1 MLGTSP
7 VNCVLCLLCRSG
19 RGRNHWRIL
28 SRENKAKRKR
38 YVGRDKDGRPVAWP
52 LDSGNN
58 DGGYAVLLPFLPL
71 SQYSLRLPKTDDEHP
86 PPFLFSLPPRRNWR
100 TNGRTGRWLCGGR
113 EREEKQFHGWQEV
126 RKKSEGGGRWAGAEA
141 CPAGGEGEGER
152 LRRARNG

>member
-1 MLGTSP
+1 MMLGTSP
-7 VNCVLCLLCRSG
+7 VNCVLCLLCRGG

-38 YVGRDKDGRPVAWP
+38 YVGRDKDGRPVAGP
-52 LDSGNN
+52 VDSGNN

-86 PPFLFSLPPRRNWR
+86 PPSSSPSLPAATGVR
-100 TNGRTGRWLCGGR
+100 TGRTGRWLCGER

-126 RKKSEGGGRWAGAEA
+126 RKKSEGGEVGR
-141 CPAGGEGEGER
+141 GGGMP
-152 LRRARNG
+152 RRGRRGGGGSD